1 MDLLTDLLQQAGLR
15 RRLLNLRSVDSAI
28 ALQFP
33 CDKSLGLH
41 VVTKGSIYIHGPSL
55 SEPLKLNA
63 GDIAVMA
70 RGCNHYLS
78 TQASIST
85 QPIISVEQTPSQPL
99 GPGSADELS
108 SLVISGAY
116 QFWNT
121 PIHPF
126 FREIP
131 DWFVIRSHEL
141 PEHSPLVTIVSLL
154 HEEMH
159 QHELGAET
167 IVHGLL
173 DVIFTYLL
181 RAMVQRLGTSAA
193 NWSQAVSDPQ
203 VRKALS
209 LMHADCARAWS
220 LEELASTAGLSRT
233 GLAERFRHA
242 MGDTP
247 LNHLRALRMQKA
259 MKILSET
266 DKTLLQVATEVGYQD
281 AFNFSKVFKRTVGIT
296 PREFRRKNNDEM
308 ASIWR
313 LKTG

>member
-15 RRLLNLRSVDSAI
+15 RRVLNLRSVDSAN

-41 VVTKGSIYIHGPSL
+41 VVTKGTIYIHGPSL
-55 SEPLKLNA
+55 SEPIELHA

-78 TQASIST
+78 TEASTKT
-85 QPIISVEQTPSQPL
+85 QQIISVEKSPSSKH
-99 GPGSADELS
+99 GSSSTDELS

-131 DWFVIRSHEL
+131 DWFVIRSNEL
-141 PEHSPLVTIVSLL
+141 PKLSPLIMTVGLL
-154 HEEMH
+154 HEEMN

-181 RAMVQRLGTSAA
+181 RAMVQQLGTSAA
-193 NWSQAVSDPQ
+193 NWSHAVSDPQ

-209 LMHADCARAWS
+209 LMHEDCARAWS

-266 DKTLLQVATEVGYQD
+266 DKTLVQVATEVGYLD

-296 PREFRRKNNDEM
+296 PREFRRKDNEEM